1 MGVGKNAM
9 EVFSVLDK
17 SNCRECG
24 EKTCLAF
31 AGAVYMGKRRIEECT
46 HLAKKDVAG
55 FLQETG
61 QETGRAHRSKDELDA
76 YRAKMIEQI
85 MRLDFQEVAER
96 IGARINGDVLSV
108 PVLGKNFGIHRN
120 GTFITDI
127 HINPWVVS
135 PLLDYVLKCSGVPV
149 TGEWI
154 SFREIAGGK
163 EKYAL
168 FKKRGEDVLKQ
179 LGDKYPNFFNDIV
192 HMFSGKSVEER
203 FASDVSVVLYPF
215 PLVPV
220 MICYWQAEDGLASSL
235 NVFFDKSVDDNLG
248 IDAAFFLGTG
258 MAQMLEKLAEHHG
271 F

>member
-9 EVFSVLDK
+9 EIFSVLDK

-31 AGAVYMGKRRIEECT
+31 AGAVYLGKRRIEECP
-46 HLAKKDVAG
+46 HLGREEIAR
-55 FLQETG
+55 FSQETG
-61 QETGRAHRSKDELDA
+61 QPHRSEDELDV
-76 YRAKMIEQI
+76 YIAKMMQQVVN
-85 MRLDFQEVAER
+85 LDFQDVAGR
-96 IGARINGDVLSV
+96 IGARVNGDVLLV
-108 PVLGKNFGIHRN
+108 PMLGKNFGIHRN
-120 GTFITDI
+120 GTFITDL

-135 PLLDYVLKCSGVPV
+135 PLLDYVLKCKGVPV

-179 LGDKYPNFFNDIV
+179 LGDKYPDFFNDIV

-203 FASDVSVVLYPF
+203 FESDVSVVLSPF

-220 MICYWQAEDGLASSL
+220 MICYWQPEEGLASSL

-258 MAQMLEKLAEHHG
+258 MAQMLEKLAEHHA

>member
-9 EVFSVLDK
+9 EIFSVLDK

-31 AGAVYMGKRRIEECT
+31 AGAVYLGKRRIEECT
-46 HLAKKDVAG
+46 HLGREDITR

-61 QETGRAHRSKDELDA
+61 QPSRPEDELDVHMA
-76 YRAKMIEQI
+76 EMIQQV

-96 IGARINGDVLSV
+96 IGAQVNGDVLSV
-108 PVLGKNFGIHRN
+108 PVLGKKFGIHRN
-120 GTFITDI
+120 GTFVTDI

-135 PLLDYVLKCSGVPV
+135 PVLDYVLKCKGVSV
-149 TGEWI
+149 AGEWI
-154 SFREIAGGK
+154 SFREIDGGK

-179 LGDKYPNFFNDIV
+179 LGDKYPDFFNDIV

-203 FASDVSVVLYPF
+203 FESDVSVILYPF

-220 MICYWQAEDGLASSL
+220 MICYWKPEEGLESSL
-235 NVFFDKSVDDNLG
+235 NVFFDKTVDDNLG